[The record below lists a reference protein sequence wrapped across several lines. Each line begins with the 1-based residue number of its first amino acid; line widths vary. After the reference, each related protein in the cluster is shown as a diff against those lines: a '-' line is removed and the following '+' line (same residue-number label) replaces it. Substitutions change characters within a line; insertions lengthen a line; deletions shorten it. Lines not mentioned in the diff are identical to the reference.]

1 MAQWGRN
8 DQAVTANSTT
18 TAESS
23 SGAPIGTYALVNGG
37 STSNIA
43 TISAAHTPNGH
54 FGNTSSGSRAAID
67 ATMFSN
73 TTINAF
79 RQGQAVGVFGLDTTE
94 MSVTTGSSNGIYRV
108 TSGGTGYGA
117 NASVSLT
124 FSNSTSTYANAL
136 AANSTVGTS
145 GADAGRVTAVTGNS
159 TVTGIIGQVSLA
171 IAAPA
176 SINITANSTSFANG
190 TVAGASNSSF
200 IISSANTRWQA
211 GDRLYYGVPTANT
224 PIAPLSGN
232 AYYYVSFANSTVI
245 KLATTASGS
254 NIAITDTRVLGAA
267 ETHTFTGDTAT
278 AVLIPSGGKRHA
290 AHAGWVLRTEG
301 TGGRAGR
308 VQFETLVAMGSLG
321 AQTAAYGT
329 AALVPDATEDN
340 IFHDS

>member
-8 DQAVTANSTT
+8 DQAVTANSST

-23 SGAPIGTYALVNGG
+23 NGAPIGTYALVNGG

-54 FGNTSSGSRAAID
+54 FGNTSSGSRASVD
-67 ATMFSN
+67 ATMFGN

-79 RQGQAVGVFGLDTTE
+79 RQGQAVGVFGLDATE
-94 MSVTTGSSNGIYRV
+94 MSVTTGTSNGIYRV
-108 TSGGTGYGA
+108 TSGGTGYGS
-117 NASVSLT
+117 NAVVTLA
-124 FSNSTSTYANAL
+124 FSNSSGSYTNAL
-136 AANSTVGTS
+136 AANSTVGTT
-145 GADAGRVTAVTGNS
+145 GTDAGRVTALTSNA
-159 TVTGIIGQVSLA
+159 TVTGIIGQVSLS
-171 IAAPA
+171 IAAPS
-176 SINITANSTSFANG
+176 SINITANSTGFANG

-200 IISSANTRWQA
+200 IISSANSKWQV
-211 GDRLYYGVPTANT
+211 GDRLYYGVPSANT

-232 AYYYVSFANSTVI
+232 TYYYVSFANTTVI
-245 KLATTASGS
+245 KLATTATGS

-278 AVLIPSGGKRHA
+278 AVLIPSGAKRHA

-308 VQFETLVAMGSLG
+308 VQYETLVAMGSLG

-329 AALVPDATEDN
+329 PALVADNGDDN

>member
-18 TAESS
+18 TKESS
-23 SGAPIGTYALVNGG
+23 NGAPIGTYALVNGG
-37 STSNIA
+37 GTSNIA
-43 TISAAHTPNGH
+43 TISVAHTPNGH
-54 FGNTSSGSRAAID
+54 FGNTSDGSRASID
-67 ATMFSN
+67 VTMYGN

-79 RQGQAVGVFGLDTTE
+79 RQDMAIGVFGLDANE
-94 MSVTTGSSNGIYRV
+94 MSLSTGTSNGIYRV
-108 TSGGTGYGA
+108 TSGGTGYSA
-117 NASVSLT
+117 NAVVTLT
-124 FSNSTSTYANAL
+124 FSNSTSTYSNAL

-145 GADAGRVTAVTGNS
+145 GTAAGRVTAVTSNVM
-159 TVTGIIGQVSLA
+159 VTGIIGQVSLA

-176 SINITANSTSFANG
+176 SLNITANSTGFANG
-190 TVAGASNSSF
+190 TVAGAGNSAF
-200 IISSANTRWQA
+200 LQANNTRWQV
-211 GDRLYYGVPTANT
+211 GDRFYYAVPAANT
-224 PIAPLSGN
+224 PIAPLTGN
-232 AYYYVSFANSTVI
+232 TYYYVSFANSTAV
-245 KLATTASGS
+245 KVATYSGGP

-278 AVLIPSGGKRHA
+278 GVLIPSGAKRHA

-308 VQFETLVAMGSLG
+308 VQYETLVAMGSLG

-329 AALVPDATEDN
+329 AALVADGADDN